1 MTMEEREV
9 VLEAEDIV
17 KQFPGVRANDNVNLT
32 LRRGEILALLGE
44 NGAGKSTLMNVIY
57 GLYRPDSGSIRVK
70 GREMRFASPREAI
83 HSGIGMVHQHFQLI
97 PVMTVAENVVLGEEA
112 DVAYQGEEG
121 SALHAV
127 IEWLPSILI
136 FLFAA
141 IVGLAISGMGFDGI
155 LPTFETPEYALGGL
169 VLGVVLA
176 LSVVHPKL
184 ARILWGI
191 GWRVGLAFAGLW
203 IAMQVG
209 RVARV
214 ALIDVALRQEIEV
227 VSEEEQV
234 VDGQTVTVEVVT
246 HERIEFDWRRA
257 ARDADDADTGM
268 DGLLDAAQA
277 AAAEYR
283 DQGVPGSLLD
293 AIDDAPPIA
302 EALSLALLLFLF
314 GAHSINSW
322 RGVHATP
329 RPISQIELGA
339 LALLAIG
346 YVAVAWSDL
355 GEVDAALQVILTALV
370 AVGLSV
376 VLWRLT
382 RRRAAL
388 NEMTVTTASTFDSVV
403 DVLLNTLHNLTQVRN
418 ERTAAQRVRDLS
430 QRYGLEV
437 DPDAVVEKLAVGTQ
451 QRVEIVKA
459 LYRQADILI
468 LDEPTAVL
476 TPQEGRE
483 LFKIMREL
491 AAQGVSIIFIT
502 HKLKEVF
509 EVATNIVVM
518 RGGQVVGTTTPD
530 EATESSLAEMMVG
543 REVILEVA
551 KDAATPGEPVLEV
564 EDLGAMN
571 DRGVVALDGVSF
583 DVCAGEVLGIAGV
596 QGNGQTELV
605 EVLTG
610 LRDATGGT
618 VNLLGVELQ
627 PDVQPTGGI
636 WPRAAAFVIDM
647 AIVSLLA
654 YFVDY
659 FVFYFGEGT
668 FDRASTVTKVVTVL
682 IGAAVVDALYFLGSW
697 KVASKTIGMS
707 FFSLEIA
714 TQDDHKPG
722 TLPLAARYLIL
733 LVLRVLAVVPA
744 LISFVLALRDPQHS
758 NWFDEMLGLRVI
770 RRERITARRIK
781 DIGTSHVP
789 EDRLRHGLVKDYSVA
804 DNLVLN
810 DYYNRPYAQEPDAVE
825 LPVALLSYALLFGAI
840 VAVLTVLAVRFWDNT
855 LWTALL
861 DLYDVPEALRVIDVS
876 TGMGGEQSAAL
887 QWPFIIG
894 VLLLILSEVAF
905 GAIAHVIAL
914 WVLGVGAVRG
924 LFRALNRSIRRAIWR
939 ALGREGQP
947 TEPEGGLLRN
957 ATAIRQHAVD
967 LIERF
972 DIRTP
977 SPETDGGNLSGGNQQ
992 KLIVAREFSRRPRLL
1007 IAAQPTRGI
1016 DVGSIEFIHQQ
1027 IIEQRDAG
1035 AAVLLVSAEL
1045 DEIMALSDRIAV
1057 MYKGQIIDTVPAE
1070 QATREQLGLLMA
1082 GIHNGAQPAPGA
1094 A

>member
-9 VLEAEDIV
+9 VLEVEDIV
-17 KQFPGVRANDNVNLT
+17 KQFPGVRANDNVSMK

-57 GLYRPDSGSIRVK
+57 GLYHPDSGSIRLK
-70 GREMRFASPREAI
+70 GHDVHFASPREAI
-83 HSGIGMVHQHFQLI
+83 HGGIGMVHQHFQLI

-112 DVAYQGEEG
+112 DVAYQGKEG
-121 SALHAV
+121 SALHTV
-127 IEWLPSILI
+127 IEWLPSIVI
-136 FLFAA
+136 FLFTF
-141 IVGLAISGMGFDGI
+141 IVGLSISGIRFDGVI
-155 LPTFETPEYALGGL
+155 PSFDKPTSTLGGL
-169 VLGVVLA
+169 VLGIVLA
-176 LSVVHPKL
+176 LAVAYPRL
-184 ARILWGI
+184 ARLLWGI
-191 GWRVGLAFAGLW
+191 GWRVGLAFAALW
-203 IAMQVG
+203 IATQTG
-209 RVARV
+209 RVTRV
-214 ALIDVALRQEIEV
+214 ALIDVALRQKIEV

-246 HERIEFDWRRA
+246 HESIEFDWRRA
-257 ARDADDADTGM
+257 ARDADDAGTGM
-268 DGLLDAAQA
+268 DGLLDSAKAAVEA
-277 AAAEYR
+277 YR
-283 DQGVPGSLLD
+283 GQGVPGGLLD

-314 GAHSINSW
+314 GAHSIGSW
-322 RGVHATP
+322 RGIHAAP
-329 RPISQIELGA
+329 RRLTQIEIA
-339 LALLAIG
+339 VLALLAIG
-346 YVAVAWSDL
+346 YVAVVWSDL
-355 GEVDAALQVILTALV
+355 GEVNSALQVLLTALV
-370 AVGLSV
+370 AAGLGVIVWRV
-376 VLWRLT
+376 V
-382 RRRAAL
+382 RRRALLEDA
-388 NEMTVTTASTFDSVV
+388 TVTKPSPLDSVV
-403 DVLLNTLHNLTQVRN
+403 DAFLNTLHNLTQVRN
-418 ERTAAQRVRDLS
+418 ERSAAQRVRDLS
-430 QRYGLEV
+430 QQYGLEV
-437 DPDAVVEKLAVGTQ
+437 DPDVVVEKLPVGTQ

-543 REVILEVA
+543 REVILEVE
-551 KDAATPGEPVLEV
+551 KDLAQPGESVLSV
-564 EDLGAMN
+564 QHLSAMN
-571 DRGVVALDGVSF
+571 DRGVLALDGVNF

-610 LRDATGGT
+610 LRDAIGGT
-618 VNLLGVELQ
+618 VNLLGSALQ
-627 PDVQPTGGI
+627 PDVQPVGDI
-636 WPRAAAFVIDM
+636 WARAAAFVIDI
-647 AIVSLLA
+647 AIVALLT

-668 FDRASTVTKVVTVL
+668 FDRASTATKVATVL

-714 TQDDHKPG
+714 THDDHKPG
-722 TLPLAARYLIL
+722 FLPLVARYVIFL
-733 LVLRVLAVVPA
+733 LLRLLAVVPA
-744 LISFVLALRDPQHS
+744 LISFVMAARDPRHR
-758 NWFDEMLGLRVI
+758 NWFDDMLGLRVI

-781 DIGTSHVP
+781 DMGTSHVP

-810 DYYNRPYAQEPDAVE
+810 DYYRRPFAQEPDPVE
-825 LPVALLSYALLFGAI
+825 LPVALLSYVVLFGLI
-840 VAVLTVLAVRFWDNT
+840 VAGLTILAVRFWDNT

-861 DLYDVPEALRVIDVS
+861 DLYDVPEALRIIDVS
-876 TGMGGEQSAAL
+876 KGMGGEQSAAL

-894 VLLLILSEVAF
+894 AVLLIGSEIAF
-905 GAIAHVIAL
+905 GAVAHFVTL
-914 WVLGVGAVRG
+914 LVLGVGPVRG
-924 LFRALNRSIRRAIWR
+924 LFRALNVSIRRAAWR
-939 ALGREGQP
+939 ALGREGEAP
-947 TEPEGGLLRN
+947 EPDGGLLRN
-957 ATAIRQHAVD
+957 SSAIRQHAED

-977 SPETDGGNLSGGNQQ
+977 STETDGGNLSGGNQQ
-992 KLIVAREFSRRPRLL
+992 KLIVAREFSRKPRLL

-1057 MYKGQIIDTVPAE
+1057 LYKGQVIDTLSAE

-1082 GIHNGAQPAPGA
+1082 GIRNGAQPAPEA